1 MGREQTHPTK
11 EHPCFAGR
19 PIVCHSI
26 AAAQESRLFD
36 HIAVPTD
43 DAEIASVARQYH

>member
-1 MGREQTHPTK
+1 M
-11 EHPCFAGR
+11 
-19 PIVCHSI
+19 
-26 AAAQESRLFD
+26 FD